1 MYFLTLGNSLGQTYL
16 CFKVYKNISHQNYF
30 FNKYFAL
37 TKQKYTRPGAYFFST
52 ICNCLCI
59 KTKFHMLFI
68 YWNIHSASENPTVLV
83 VCTLSAL
90 LSSGLR
96 DVALDRSFAW
106 LLGNTNLISMS
117 FVTGPLKGFTELLTN
132 GLRFGIFTVT
142 DPRGHRKFLFF
153 FVNLES
159 SQPLARRIWTYRDGR
174 VELGCKFFHSEQQL
188 NGVLLGPS
196 TSSQINIYFWSLG
209 CNHHRT
215 YSLYYP
221 LQFN

>member
-1 MYFLTLGNSLGQTYL
+1 MYFLTLWNSLGQTYL

-30 FNKYFAL
+30 FNKYFGL
-37 TKQKYTRPGAYFFST
+37 TKQKYTCPGAYFFST

-68 YWNIHSASENPTVLV
+68 YWNIHSASENPTVLA

-106 LLGNTNLISMS
+106 LLGNTNLIIMS

-153 FVNLES
+153 
-159 SQPLARRIWTYRDGR
+159 
-174 VELGCKFFHSEQQL
+174 CKFRIQPAPCSKDMNLQRWKSRAWLQ
-188 NGVLLGPS
+188 VLS
-196 TSSQINIYFWSLG
+196 FWAATERCFAWPQYILPNKYLFLKFG
-209 CNHHRT
+209 M
-215 YSLYYP
+215 
-221 LQFN
+221 